1 MKHPTYEIEEQLIE
15 KGYKYVIGID
25 EVGRGPGAGP
35 VVACAVYMPVE
46 QVSHFLT
53 RVRDSK
59 KLSEKKRE
67 QLYDE
72 IVAVCDVGIGY
83 VDNQTIDDINIL
95 QATIKAMNI
104 ALNRIKIVDYVI
116 VDGNMR
122 LDVLG
127 YPYTSIVGGDNKS
140 ISIAA
145 ASIVAKVYRDDIM
158 TTLHWAYP
166 EYNWLRNKGYLTM
179 EHRKALEIY
188 GPTDLHRMSFL
199 NKILDNL

>member
-1 MKHPTYEIEEQLIE
+1 MKYPTYEIEEQLIE
-15 KGYKYVIGID
+15 KGYKYVVGVD

-59 KLSEKKRE
+59 KLSEKRRE
-67 QLYDE
+67 ILSRE
-72 IVAVCDVGIGY
+72 IMSVCECGIGI
-83 VDNQTIDDINIL
+83 VENNIIDDINIL
-95 QATIKAMNI
+95 QATIRAMNI
-104 ALNRIKIVDYVI
+104 AVNKIRVVDYVLA
-116 VDGNMR
+116 DGNMR
-122 LDVLG
+122 LDVFG
-127 YPYTSIVGGDNKS
+127 VPYSSIVGGDNKS

-158 TTLHWAYP
+158 TTFHWAYP
-166 EYNWLRNKGYLTM
+166 EYNWLSNKGYLTT

-188 GPTDLHRMSFL
+188 GPTELHRMSFL
-199 NKILDNL
+199 NKILDK

>member
-1 MKHPTYEIEEQLIE
+1 
-15 KGYKYVIGID
+15 
-25 EVGRGPGAGP
+25 
-35 VVACAVYMPVE
+35 MPSDK
-46 QVSHFLT
+46 VSDFIT
-53 RVRDSK
+53 RVKDSK

-72 IVAVCDVGIGY
+72 IVSVCDVGLGY
-83 VDNQTIDDINIL
+83 VDNEIIDRINIL
-95 QATIKAMNI
+95 QATIKAMSI
-104 ALNRIKIVDYVI
+104 AINRIKFVDYVI
-116 VDGNMR
+116 VDGNMK

-166 EYNWLRNKGYLTM
+166 EYNWLRNKGYLTT

-199 NKILDNL
+199 NKILDK